1 MNCQVLFSVD
11 NINSS
16 SFNILLIAYCTLIK
30 KYDVLRTFYKLF
42 SNILIKL
49 FSNSLIEN
57 IFLSKYFIE
66 CPR

>member
-16 SFNILLIAYCTLIK
+16 SFNILLIAYCTVIK

-57 IFLSKYFIE
+57 IFLSKSFIE